1 MHSCFSSLVLL
12 VLVGASLAAPT
23 ANTTRVPDPEFPLP
37 SPWPYGYK
45 NPNIN
50 YELIAALKASPN
62 HVTQTA
68 LLNDSDFMFD
78 FMNPPSEA
86 SILEGRGGILV
97 NAFSTDF
104 PALVGNNMAMAVG
117 FTKPCG

>member
-1 MHSCFSSLVLL
+1 
-12 VLVGASLAAPT
+12 
-23 ANTTRVPDPEFPLP
+23 
-37 SPWPYGYK
+37 
-45 NPNIN
+45 
-50 YELIAALKASPN
+50 
-62 HVTQTA
+62 
-68 LLNDSDFMFD
+68 MFD

-117 FTKPCG
+117 FTKPCGWVAFHEACQKKKEVFADVDLGSIHRTPILERPNFLSS